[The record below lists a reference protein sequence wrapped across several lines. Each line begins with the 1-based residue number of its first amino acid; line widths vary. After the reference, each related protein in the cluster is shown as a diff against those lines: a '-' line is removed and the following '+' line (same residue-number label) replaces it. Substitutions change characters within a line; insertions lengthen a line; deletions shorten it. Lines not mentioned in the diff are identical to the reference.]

1 MNTSILKLIVLLLAV
16 NLWIGCASHKFPRIH
31 PVPEHDRRELA
42 LERAHNYFI
51 KARDYERRGLLQ
63 MAEHFY
69 ELAYDLDPS
78 SKVLRDLLVKKYV
91 FSRKYK
97 QALVL
102 IKGQKK
108 VDALTDDEK
117 RTIANLYIEMQQFR
131 KAAETLEKISS
142 LISAEMGVLGYLY
155 DRLNDTK
162 KAIEHYTRYFIRKPQ
177 SLNIGMK
184 LANLYIREQMYDK
197 AESLFVFLDDT
208 FENKTEILNGLG
220 LIGLLKKDTASAIN
234 FFKTALILDST
245 NTEAMDN
252 IAQIYISRSEY
263 PLAISYY
270 EKMADND
277 YLTKFY
283 HRKTLAMLYYYN
295 KQYAKAEEILKSL
308 LTENVDDYEL
318 HFYLGLVFAGN
329 NKLALAEIELQKC
342 LALKDTYVDAW
353 LHLCYL
359 ALRQKDWDK
368 ALDLAK
374 RFTERIPEAGASWR
388 MYGYA
393 LNIKK
398 QFKEAVEA
406 LRKALTFDQNDPTV
420 WFELGTAYERE
431 GNHKRA
437 ADAFRNVLRLKPGD
451 DAAANYLGYMWA
463 DQGKN
468 LDSAKVLL
476 EMALEKE
483 PENGAYLDSYGWIF
497 YKMGKLEKAEEY
509 ILKAMEQIQDDPIIH
524 EHLGD
529 IRAKKGERNSAI
541 EAYLKC
547 IELDAENKEL
557 IQKRIDNLYNLQ
569 KKSGEVPVIDES
581 Q

>member
-1 MNTSILKLIVLLLAV
+1 MFVLLLAV
-16 NLWIGCASHKFPRIH
+16 NLWIGCASYKFPRIH
-31 PVPEHDRRELA
+31 PVPEYNRRELE
-42 LERAHNYFI
+42 LERARNYFS
-51 KARDYERRGLLQ
+51 KARDNERRGLLQ
-63 MAEHFY
+63 MAERFY

-78 SKVLRDLLVKKYV
+78 SKVLRDLLVNKYV
-91 FSRKYK
+91 LSRKYK

-117 RTIANLYIEMQQFR
+117 RIIANLYIEMQQFR
-131 KAAETLEKISS
+131 KAAETFETVS
-142 LISAEMGVLGYLY
+142 LLRSAELSVLGYLY

-177 SLNIGMK
+177 SLDIGIK

-197 AESLFVFLDDT
+197 AESLFVFLDNT
-208 FENKTEILNGLG
+208 FENKTEIFNGLG

-234 FFKTALILDST
+234 FFKTALLLDST
-245 NTEAMDN
+245 NTEAMN
-252 IAQIYISRSEY
+252 TIARIYISRGEY
-263 PLAISYY
+263 PQAIDYY
-270 EKMADND
+270 EKMADDD

-295 KQYAKAEEILKSL
+295 KQYAEAEEILKSL

-329 NKLALAEIELQKC
+329 NRLALAEIELQKC
-342 LALKDTYVDAW
+342 LALKNTYIDAW

-368 ALDLAK
+368 ALGFSK

-398 QFKEAVEA
+398 QFKEAVEV
-406 LRKALTFDQNDPTV
+406 LRKALTFDKNDPTV
-420 WFELGTAYERE
+420 WFELGSAYERE

-529 IRAKKGERNSAI
+529 IRAKKEEINSAI
-541 EAYLKC
+541 EAYLRC
-547 IELDAENKEL
+547 IELGTENTEL

-569 KKSGEVPVIDES
+569 KKSGEMPVVDES